1 MPTWIKVVQLSRKL
15 WTTLA
20 VTKFNSAA
28 TSQEDTAESYAIR
41 EPDDLAMRIT
51 ENDILN
57 WYSFSVL
64 ILTSLLS
71 HN

>member
-41 EPDDLAMRIT
+41 GPDDLAMRIT
-51 ENDILN
+51 ENDVLN
-57 WYSFSVL
+57 
-64 ILTSLLS
+64 
-71 HN
+71 